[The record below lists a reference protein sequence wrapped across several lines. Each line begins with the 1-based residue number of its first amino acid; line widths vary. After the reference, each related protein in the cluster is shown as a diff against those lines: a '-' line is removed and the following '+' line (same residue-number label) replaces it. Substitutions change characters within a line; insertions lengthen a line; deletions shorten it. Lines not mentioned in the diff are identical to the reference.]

1 MDLEQIKIEAEKIK
15 EIDLKSIPP
24 EKVDELIEKLLG
36 MLDTTEQ
43 HLSQIKI
50 DDHE

>member
-1 MDLEQIKIEAEKIK
+1 MDLEKIKKEAEHIK
-15 EIDLKSIPP
+15 ELDLKSMPP

>member
-1 MDLEQIKIEAEKIK
+1 MDLEQIKKEAEQIK
-15 EIDLKSIPP
+15 ELDLKVLPP

>member
-1 MDLEQIKIEAEKIK
+1 MDLEQIKKEAEQIK

-24 EKVDELIEKLLG
+24 EKVEGLIEKLLG

-43 HLSQIKI
+43 HLSQLKI

>member
-1 MDLEQIKIEAEKIK
+1 MDLEQIKKEAEQIK

-43 HLSQIKI
+43 HLSQLKI

>member
-1 MDLEQIKIEAEKIK
+1 MDLEKIKKEAEQIKELDFSKM
-15 EIDLKSIPP
+15 SP
-24 EKVDELIEKLLG
+24 EKVDELIETLFG

-43 HLSQIKI
+43 HLSQLKI

>member
-1 MDLEQIKIEAEKIK
+1 MDLEQIKKEAEHIK
-15 EIDLKSIPP
+15 ELDLKSIPP

-36 MLDTTEQ
+36 MLDTTEH
-43 HLSQIKI
+43 HLSPIKI

>member
-1 MDLEQIKIEAEKIK
+1 MDLEQIKKEAEQIK
-15 EIDLKSIPP
+15 ELDFNKLPP